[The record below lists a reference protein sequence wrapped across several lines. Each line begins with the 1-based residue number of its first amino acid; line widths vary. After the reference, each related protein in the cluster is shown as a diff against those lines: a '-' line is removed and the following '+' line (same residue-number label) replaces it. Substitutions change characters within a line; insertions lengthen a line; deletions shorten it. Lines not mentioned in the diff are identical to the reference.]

1 MSGRSC
7 PTARVDEVYG
17 KHAQAFSELE
27 NIFFNA
33 HAIPRE
39 ITRDAIKQRIL
50 GALNREL
57 FAGWLSRPR
66 GGIASFGLH
75 LATMACLI
83 WRSLQFP
90 GSRGASVDILFDAW
104 SPNSADFYGGIISS
118 IHAKRIGAFGPYTK
132 ELSGIADVNKFPGA
146 NHRISLGVAL
156 SLFRTHFGC
165 WRKYRSLSK
174 MACIDIH
181 DLALRLCLEVAIHL
195 SCIVGISAKVLI
207 SANDNGYSP
216 YRYWLYRA
224 NGVNKIF
231 LIQNG
236 ARVELAAY
244 HSSYIH
250 CDYYF
255 GWSWHR
261 LKKFTEMRCGNKI
274 PIGSSRLTNFLATKK
289 SRRTTLTHDVLFIEQ
304 VYGISSSRH
313 FVYMNFLRHLV
324 RYASERPW
332 VRVAY
337 CCRPLRAAEDAV
349 AIKSIDAILG
359 GTEIVVL
366 EANSSVSSYEKILN
380 ARVVAACDSSLRFE
394 AVLLGKMILSCSDR
408 VERFDY
414 IVQDSDPHFVVST
427 DKYEAFSDKL
437 DFLLD
442 PKNADNNLIAL
453 NRMKGDWMSDQ
464 APYVPDKIAEIA
476 MTCC

>member
-1 MSGRSC
+1 MYREAC
-7 PTARVDEVYG
+7 PIAGVEEVYR
-17 KHAQAFSELE
+17 KHAQAFSALE
-27 NIFFNA
+27 NIFFDA
-33 HAIPRE
+33 HAIPQE

-50 GALNREL
+50 GAQNREL
-57 FAGWLSRPR
+57 YSLWLTRPR
-66 GGIASFGLH
+66 SGIASLAWH
-75 LATMACLI
+75 MATMFYLMRFALNGHA
-83 WRSLQFP
+83 SK
-90 GSRGASVDILFDAW
+90 SASVDVLFDAW
-104 SPNSADFYGGIISS
+104 SRNSGDFYGGIINAIPSRS
-118 IHAKRIGAFGPYTK
+118 VGAFGPFV
-132 ELSGIADVNKFPGA
+132 SAVNGISDANKFYRATDRVSP
-146 NHRISLGVAL
+146 RVAWHVI
-156 SLFRTHFGC
+156 RTHFAL
-165 WRKYRSLSK
+165 WWKYFSLSK
-174 MACIDIH
+174 ASGVDIH
-181 DLALRLCLEVAIHL
+181 DLALRLCLEVAKHV
-195 SCIVGISAKVLI
+195 SCIAGISAKVLI

-216 YRYWLYRA
+216 YRSWLYRA
-224 NGVNKIF
+224 SGINKIF

-274 PIGSSRLTNFLATKK
+274 SIGSSRLTNFLETKNAQLA
-289 SRRTTLTHDVLFIEQ
+289 SLAYDVLFIEQ
-304 VYGISSSRH
+304 VYGSSSSRH
-313 FVYMNFLRHLV
+313 FVYMNFLQHLV

-332 VRVAY
+332 LKVAY

-349 AIKSIDAILG
+349 AIKNIDSILG
-359 GTEIVVL
+359 GSGIVVL

-380 ARVVAACDSSLRFE
+380 TRVVAACDSSLRFE

-427 DKYEAFSDKL
+427 DKYEAFSEKL

-453 NRMKGDWMSDQ
+453 NRMKEDWMSDQ